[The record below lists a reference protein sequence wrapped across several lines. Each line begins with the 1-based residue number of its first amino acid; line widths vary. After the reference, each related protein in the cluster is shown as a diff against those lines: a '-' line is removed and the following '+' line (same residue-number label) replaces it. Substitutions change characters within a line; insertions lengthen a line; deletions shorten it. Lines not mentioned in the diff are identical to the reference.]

1 MNEPWVEWVYKRQNC
16 EKLGIEPWRL
26 CGWLNGRGRSV
37 FRSSSEVVMGSNPG
51 EGEFVWPIVIEIF
64 LDRVPF
70 TIKKLLF

>member
-1 MNEPWVEWVYKRQNC
+1 
-16 EKLGIEPWRL
+16 
-26 CGWLNGRGRSV
+26 
-37 FRSSSEVVMGSNPG
+37 MGSNPG